1 MAHGGKVTL
10 PRLLT
15 YYRRLFWWRYLAN
28 LPRLAVS
35 LRTREE
41 VVNGGP
47 KARGKEADDDVLP
60 SEQPFW
66 QQCIFCGAIE
76 LRGHG

>member
-1 MAHGGKVTL
+1 MEVSPQSSKTGCIASTAGGSYKWSRV
-10 PRLLT
+10 
-15 YYRRLFWWRYLAN
+15 
-28 LPRLAVS
+28 
-35 LRTREE
+35 E
-41 VVNGGP
+41 
-47 KARGKEADDDVLP
+47 ARGKEADDDVLP